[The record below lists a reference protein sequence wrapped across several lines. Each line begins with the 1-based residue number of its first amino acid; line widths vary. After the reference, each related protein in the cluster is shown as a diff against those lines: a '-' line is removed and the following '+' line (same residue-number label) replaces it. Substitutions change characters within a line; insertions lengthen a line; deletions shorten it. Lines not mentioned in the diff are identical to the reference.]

1 MYFLYKELH
10 LPLATGNNIGAINFY
25 NKLIEKS
32 NTNFD

>member
-1 MYFLYKELH
+1 MYFLYKGLQ
-10 LPLATGNNIGAINFY
+10 LSLSTGNNIGAINFY